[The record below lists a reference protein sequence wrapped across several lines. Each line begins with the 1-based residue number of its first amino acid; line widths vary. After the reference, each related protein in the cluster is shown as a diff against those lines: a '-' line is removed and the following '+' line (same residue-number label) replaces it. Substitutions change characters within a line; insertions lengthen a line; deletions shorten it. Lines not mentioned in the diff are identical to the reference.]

1 MDNGDKRR
9 PRALAFKKHLSAQI
23 SDDPMRTRAAQVA
36 PRLLGAAKTSAA
48 RAHTAGGSPASG
60 GLRKVGAEPVPSPLG
75 VPRTGLFLASR
86 GVPIGCGVAR
96 TIGPQP
102 LPVARIVDLELRD
115 AELDER
121 GGSEWQAAE
130 VLTESWPPVIELAAE
145 ELAAD
150 TIVMPVVGDRVHYS
164 RGSGHLIGLQ
174 GVVVA
179 SDDGRALPR
188 GLRSVQLDG
197 EAWPIVVAVASL
209 DRI

>member
-9 PRALAFKKHLSAQI
+9 PRAVAFTKHLSEQF
-23 SDDPMRTRAAQVA
+23 SDDPLRTRAAQVA
-36 PRLLGAAKTSAA
+36 PRLLGAAKASAA
-48 RAHTAGGSPASG
+48 RALNAGGSTANG
-60 GLRKVGAEPVPSPLG
+60 GLRKVGAEPVPLQLG
-75 VPRTGLFLASR
+75 TASTGLSLVGR
-86 GVPIGCGVAR
+86 GVAIGCGVAR
-96 TIGPQP
+96 TISPQV
-102 LPVARIVDLELRD
+102 LPVARIVDLKLRD
-115 AELDER
+115 AEFDEG

-130 VLTESWPPVIELAAE
+130 VLTESWPTVIELAAE

-150 TIVMPVVGDRVHYS
+150 TIVMPVVGDPVHYS